1 MAKKLLTLNIGAS
14 SVTLAEYEAGGR
26 SLTLL
31 NYGTPALAAP
41 LDAENADVV
50 LPPALLEIVRE
61 RGIRPGKV
69 AISISGQMAF
79 LGGKVFESDIAVLK
93 FDGIRTFDLHQHR
106 GKRGSGGGPL
116 HRGFHRDIDRLAVR
130 HVVEVHESARTGF
143 HHRGKRHLVDRAGAQ
158 VEEAVAAD
166 HPALRREGLEHD
178 QLVLR
183 ELQVRA
189 KLTVERI

>member
-31 NYGTPALAAP
+31 NYGTAALAAP

-69 AISISGQMAF
+69 AISISG
-79 LGGKVFESDIAVLK
+79 
-93 FDGIRTFDLHQHR
+93 
-106 GKRGSGGGPL
+106 
-116 HRGFHRDIDRLAVR
+116 
-130 HVVEVHESARTGF
+130 
-143 HHRGKRHLVDRAGAQ
+143 
-158 VEEAVAAD
+158 
-166 HPALRREGLEHD
+166 
-178 QLVLR
+178 
-183 ELQVRA
+183 
-189 KLTVERI
+189 